1 MSRLCVNFWSPA
13 TLLRSLTVCRLP
25 AHRQLATLAFLRLVD
40 AVTNFWSIGRGHFGR
55 WDFCSVFTSVCLFAT
70 LTHYK
75 SVTTSVSW
83 IFVASCQDKRV
94 CNSKPLS
101 RPLLWSKGVSQF
113 LAQCQQFWHLRSVCS
128 LILKSLISSVYLVV
142 GLFDHFSS
150 VGQL

>member
-25 AHRQLATLAFLRLVD
+25 THRQLATLAFLRLVD

-55 WDFCSVFTSVCLFAT
+55 WDFCSVYLFAT

-83 IFVASCQDKRV
+83 IFVVSCQDKRV

-101 RPLLWSKGVSQF
+101 RPLLWSKGVSCLVLTILTLKVSLLLDPQKF
-113 LAQCQQFWHLRSVCS
+113 DQQCVFGGWLVWSFQQCWSIIIRTW
-128 LILKSLISSVYLVV
+128 
-142 GLFDHFSS
+142 
-150 VGQL
+150 